1 MSVPPAQASPEQA
14 FTEIAAFHREFVA
27 KFPDSPYLSAG
38 MSGDYMI
45 ALEHG
50 ATHIR
55 VGSKILG
62 QRQYDQ

>member
-1 MSVPPAQASPEQA
+1 M
-14 FTEIAAFHREFVA
+14 EIAAFHKHFLSL
-27 KFPDSPYLSAG
+27 FPQSPYLSAG